1 MADAEGIADIAEG
14 NAMEDPFG
22 EFLAQDQG
30 EQIAPPA
37 PAADDPSAYLRAL
50 AESAQRQEQLLGKV
64 CSLLLGLDEKLSRV
78 ASNQEAL
85 ASQLSMVAEQA
96 ASKGPS
102 EMSSKIGSGRGQ
114 IVAPPGKYPTS
125 GTTSA
130 AAAAPTPGIS
140 REEQQRL
147 EAEKIAAERARVEE
161 ENRRRAEELARK
173 REESE
178 KRAKEEAER
187 QRIEEEKRREE
198 ERARKQQLEKKTT
211 GLMSDLIGGGG
222 GGGGLFGD
230 EPAPKKKAG
239 GLFDD

>member
-1 MADAEGIADIAEG
+1 MADAEGIAEG
-14 NAMEDPFG
+14 NVMEDPFG

-30 EQIAPPA
+30 EQLAAPA

-85 ASQLSMVAEQA
+85 ASSLTQVAEQA

-102 EMSSKIGSGRGQ
+102 ELSSKIGTGRGS
-114 IVAPPGKYPTS
+114 IVAPPGKSPLS
-125 GTTSA
+125 APGPA

-140 REEQQRL
+140 REEQARL

-173 REESE
+173 REEAE
-178 KRAKEEAER
+178 KRAREEAER

-198 ERARKQQLEKKTT
+198 ERQRKQLLEKKTT

-222 GGGGLFGD
+222 GGGLFGD
-230 EPAPKKKAG
+230 DPAPSKKKAG